1 MQLTKPDA
9 FVSTFIPAGCLTF
22 ADLLTKLAADNDLSP
37 NRLRDMASGLRRV
50 ANALNRPPEDVFC
63 DPRWLQTRI
72 GKIEAAKLSL
82 SKKAWQNAVSD
93 AKAAMA
99 HYGIVKGKNNSIK
112 DLNPD
117 WFALWQKV
125 TASGDLGM
133 AAGLRRFVFFLNR
146 VGIAPNDVTDQD
158 ALDYK
163 SGIELQEISRS
174 PEVAYRA
181 AVNAWNRASKQI
193 ADWPKI
199 VLVLP
204 NRQKVIQLSEGVL
217 PASFNRDLDRF
228 LDFLAVADPFADDA
242 PTRALRP
249 TSILHYRRL
258 ILRFAAEAVHSGTD
272 PVTVFDLAALTEPG
286 LVECTLRY
294 MLQANGQKSSPSICQ
309 TSHLL
314 VRVAV
319 WSGLSDGHHRQ
330 LVKLAK
336 KVAVPHH
343 TAMTPKNRARLR
355 ALQNDTNLFRL
366 LDLPDRLFAAQSI
379 KRKAH
384 TRALAREDALAIAIL
399 QYCPIRAQNLSHIHL
414 EHTIQR
420 PGDGRAY
427 LVFED
432 DEVKNRQPLEFEI
445 PSDVIKMIDTHLQ
458 TRCPMLCPPGTP
470 WLFPKRDGS
479 RAIGASELAG
489 RISKRILKETG
500 LEVNAHLFRHLA
512 VMLHLD
518 HNPGAYEAA
527 TRLLGHSHNGRTI
540 RVYSGMETRSATKA
554 FSDLVTAKKKGNR

>member
-1 MQLTKPDA
+1 MQPTKPDA
-9 FVSTFIPAGCLTF
+9 VVSTFIPVGCSTF
-22 ADLLTKLAADNDLSP
+22 ADLLVRLAAENDLLP
-37 NRLRDMASGLRRV
+37 GRLRDMASGLRRV
-50 ANALNRPPEDVFC
+50 ASALNRPPEEVFC
-63 DPRWLQTRI
+63 ETRWLQTRI
-72 GKIEAAKLSL
+72 SKIEPARLGV

-99 HYGIVKGKNNSIK
+99 HFGIVKGKNNSIK

-117 WFALWQKV
+117 WFALWEQV
-125 TASGDLGM
+125 TTSGDLGM

-146 VGIAPNDVTDQD
+146 VGIAPAEVTDQD

-174 PEVAYRA
+174 PDVAYRA

-204 NRQKVIQLSEGVL
+204 NRQKVIQLAEGVL
-217 PASFNRDLDRF
+217 PASFNADLDCF
-228 LDFLAVADPFADDA
+228 LDFLAVADPFANDA
-242 PTRALRP
+242 PSKALRP

-258 ILRFAAEAVHSGTD
+258 ILRFVGEAVHSGTD
-272 PVTVFDLAALTEPG
+272 PATVLDLACLTEPG
-286 LVECTLRY
+286 LVERTLRY
-294 MLQANGQKSSPSICQ
+294 VLQINGQKSSPSICQ
-309 TSHLL
+309 TTRLL
-314 VRVAV
+314 GRVAV
-319 WSGLSDGHHRQ
+319 WSGASDGNHRQ

-366 LDLPDRLFAAQSI
+366 LDLPEMLFAAKSI
-379 KRKAH
+379 KAKAY
-384 TRALAREDALAIAIL
+384 TRALGREDALAISIL
-399 QYCPIRAQNLSHIHL
+399 QYCPIRVQNLSQIQL
-414 EHTIQR
+414 EHNIQR

-432 DEVKNRQPLEFEI
+432 NEVKNSQPLEFEI
-445 PSDVIKMIDTHLQ
+445 PREVVKMMDNHLQ

-479 RAIGASELAG
+479 RAVAPSELAS

-518 HNPGAYEAA
+518 HNPGAYEVA
-527 TRLLGHSHNGRTI
+527 TRLLGHSKTGRTI

-554 FSDLVTAKKKGNR
+554 FSDLVTAKKKGKL

>member
-1 MQLTKPDA
+1 MQLTRPHA
-9 FVSTFIPAGCLTF
+9 FAATFIPEGCPTF
-22 ADLLTKLAADNDLSP
+22 AELLAKLAAESDFCSD
-37 NRLRDMASGLRRV
+37 RVRDMSSGLRRV
-50 ANALNRPPEDVFC
+50 AKALNRPPEDVFC
-63 DPRWLQTRI
+63 DPRWLQSRLS
-72 GKIEAAKLSL
+72 KIEPAQLGLSR
-82 SKKAWQNAVSD
+82 KAWQNAISD

-112 DLNPD
+112 DLSPA
-117 WFALWQKV
+117 WRELWQQV
-125 TASGDLGM
+125 TVSGDLGM

-146 VGIAPNDVTDQD
+146 AGIAPTEVTDQD
-158 ALDYK
+158 ALNYRF
-163 SGIELQEISRS
+163 GIEEQEISRS

-204 NRQKVIQLSEGVL
+204 NRQKVVQIAEGVL
-217 PASFNRDLDRF
+217 PASFNADLERF
-228 LDFLAVADPFADDA
+228 LDFLAVADPFADEA
-242 PTRALRP
+242 PTKALRP

-258 ILRFAAEAVHSGTD
+258 ILRFAGEAVHSGTD
-272 PVTVFDLAALTEPG
+272 AATVLDLAALTEPG
-286 LVECTLRY
+286 LVERTLRY

-309 TSHLL
+309 TTRLL
-314 VRVAV
+314 GRVAM
-319 WSGLSDGHHRQ
+319 WSGAPDGHHRQ

-343 TAMTPKNRARLR
+343 TAMTPKSRARLR
-355 ALQNDTNLFRL
+355 VLQNDANLFRL
-366 LDLPDRLFAAQSI
+366 LDLPEKLFKAKVGKNSGQRL
-379 KRKAH
+379 
-384 TRALAREDALAIAIL
+384 ALAREDALAIAIL
-399 QYCPIRAQNLSHIHL
+399 QYCPIRAQNLSQIHL

-432 DEVKNRQPLEFEI
+432 DEVKNSRPLEFEI

-479 RAIGASELAG
+479 SAIGTSELAR

-527 TRLLGHSHNGRTI
+527 TRLLGHSHTGRTI

-554 FSDLVTAKKKGNR
+554 FSDLVTAKKKGKR